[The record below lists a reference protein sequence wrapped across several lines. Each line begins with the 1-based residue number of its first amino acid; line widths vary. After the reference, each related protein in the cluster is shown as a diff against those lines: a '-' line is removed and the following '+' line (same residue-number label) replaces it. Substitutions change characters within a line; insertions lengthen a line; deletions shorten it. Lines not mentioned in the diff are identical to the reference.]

1 MSNDAEKVREGGLFL
16 FVVMLFSL
24 YSFNLRDEGTL
35 MLIVD
40 VETCGQN
47 PHKSSIISIG
57 AVYVAKP
64 CSKPEVYYGE
74 CRVPTDTFIDPE
86 SLAVNGCTLE
96 DIMRADKLSLSEA
109 LLTFFSWT
117 GSWGMPAR
125 LKKSFSYNNSTPLY
139 TIFGHNPDFDR
150 EFLYHN
156 AKQVGLRSPFGNHVV
171 DLHAV
176 CASTLLRMNE
186 HIPLYKERSA
196 LRADTIFEIV
206 GIGAEPKPHVGWKG
220 AVMTAEAFH
229 RLIYG
234 RYLFEEYKDKSVP
247 RFLRY

>member
-1 MSNDAEKVREGGLFL
+1 VSNDAEKVREGGLFL

-117 GSWGMPAR
+117 GSWGMPA
-125 LKKSFSYNNSTPLY
+125 
-139 TIFGHNPDFDR
+139 
-150 EFLYHN
+150 
-156 AKQVGLRSPFGNHVV
+156 
-171 DLHAV
+171 V